1 MGSRDDV
8 ATRIDA
14 NTNTEIENMKKL
26 VANNKEK
33 VMAQINRIKLP
44 LHQTLS

>member
-14 NTNTEIENMKKL
+14 DTNREIENMKKL
-26 VANNKEK
+26 VASNKEK
-33 VMAQINRIKLP
+33 VTHLDHP
-44 LHQTLS
+44 